1 MDAVPPSLDPLHS
14 PTHKPLL
21 PAAADSTQTTS
32 ITPPSKPTGKPTSTS
47 TKTTTKKLKNKK
59 KLSVDGSEAPSSSAS
74 SYCSSSTSHPVQ
86 RGVRLRN
93 PRVFIGSARQKEGDV
108 EALALPLG
116 MSIAAVVLERKN
128 TTGGAIAVDHLS
140 EICTLA
146 VRESLANV
154 FGHKFDSF
162 VKNFEKSFRST
173 LMTLRLIN
181 ESSQSDREHQRHL
194 NSESNYFSDMTAQVS
209 RNDEHCLT
217 CTSGVR
223 SCQPEAVG
231 PTISSEEHFGI
242 LGETEQNT
250 ISGLLNR
257 ELALNDGEINQQLA
271 CVSSSSVNQSMFS
284 TFERSVIEQT
294 RSNDL
299 KTFEIGLTMKKL
311 QMKEKQLTLHSDLN
325 FLERCKLSMGTKR
338 ASFKA
343 EKFKTELEE
352 TRHAEL
358 LKKCTDCLV
367 AGLLIMLASIGYG
380 TYVYSHRRITEATA
394 SCMPSKVLR
403 LVLVIV
409 PFQES
414 NSWWVP
420 KHVSSFNSGL
430 QLLSCYLQVLSRVI
444 FGLFMILAIAYLL
457 LLRSSVSSQTM
468 PVTFILML
476 GVACGFA
483 GKLCIDTLGGSGYH
497 WLLHWEVLCIL
508 HFFSS
513 VRTSDL
519 FHVLYGP
526 ISVSHGGAMEKKT
539 MFPYWIRRFFFYA
552 VVLLLLPMICGLVPF
567 ASPAEW
573 KDHLSL
579 KVMDLLQPTSE
590 WD

>member
-1 MDAVPPSLDPLHS
+1 MVQYVIKNHIPNPVY
-14 PTHKPLL
+14 
-21 PAAADSTQTTS
+21 
-32 ITPPSKPTGKPTSTS
+32 SKRGN
-47 TKTTTKKLKNKK
+47 L
-59 KLSVDGSEAPSSSAS
+59 VDMI
-74 SYCSSSTSHPVQ
+74 CS
-86 RGVRLRN
+86 
-93 PRVFIGSARQKEGDV
+93 
-108 EALALPLG
+108 
-116 MSIAAVVLERKN
+116 
-128 TTGGAIAVDHLS
+128 
-140 EICTLA
+140 LA

-162 VKNFEKSFRST
+162 VKNFEKSFRSN

-181 ESSQSDREHQRHL
+181 ESSQSDREHRRHL
-194 NSESNYFSDMTAQVS
+194 NRESNYFSDMTAQVS

-250 ISGLLNR
+250 RSGLLNR
-257 ELALNDGEINQQLA
+257 ELALNGGEINQQLA

-311 QMKEKQLTLHSDLN
+311 QMTEKQLSLHSDLN

-338 ASFKA
+338 AFFKA

-394 SCMPSKVLR
+394 SCMPSE
-403 LVLVIV
+403 
-409 PFQES
+409 ES
-414 NSWWVP
+414 NSCWVP

-430 QLLSCYLQVLSRVI
+430 RFVSCYLQVLSRVI
-444 FGLFMILAIAYLL
+444 FCLFMILAITYLL
-457 LLRSSVSSQTM
+457 LLQSSVSSQTM
-468 PVTFILML
+468 PVTFILIL

-497 WLLHWEVLCIL
+497 WLLYWEVLCL
-508 HFFSS
+508 SHFFSS

-526 ISVSHGGAMEKKT
+526 ISVSHGGAMEKT
-539 MFPYWIRRFFFYA
+539 MFPYWIRRFFCYA
-552 VVLLLLPMICGLVPF
+552 IVLLLLPMIRGLVPF

-590 WD
+590 WN

>member
-1 MDAVPPSLDPLHS
+1 MVQYVIKNHIPNPVY
-14 PTHKPLL
+14 
-21 PAAADSTQTTS
+21 
-32 ITPPSKPTGKPTSTS
+32 SKRSN
-47 TKTTTKKLKNKK
+47 L
-59 KLSVDGSEAPSSSAS
+59 VD
-74 SYCSSSTSHPVQ
+74 
-86 RGVRLRN
+86 
-93 PRVFIGSARQKEGDV
+93 
-108 EALALPLG
+108 
-116 MSIAAVVLERKN
+116 M
-128 TTGGAIAVDHLS
+128 
-140 EICTLA
+140 ICTLA

-154 FGHKFDSF
+154 FGDKFDSF

-181 ESSQSDREHQRHL
+181 ESSQSGREHQRHL
-194 NSESNYFSDMTAQVS
+194 NRESNYFSDLTAQVS

-223 SCQPEAVG
+223 SCQPETVG

-250 ISGLLNR
+250 RSGLLNR
-257 ELALNDGEINQQLA
+257 ELALNGGEINQQLA
-271 CVSSSSVNQSMFS
+271 CVSSSQSMFS
-284 TFERSVIEQT
+284 TFERSVIERT

-299 KTFEIGLTMKKL
+299 KTFEIGLIMKKL
-311 QMKEKQLTLHSDLN
+311 QMKEKQLNLHSDLN
-325 FLERCKLSMGTKR
+325 FLERCKLSMGIKR

-380 TYVYSHRRITEATA
+380 TYVYSHSRITEATA
-394 SCMPSKVLR
+394 SCMPSE
-403 LVLVIV
+403 
-409 PFQES
+409 ES

-430 QLLSCYLQVLSRVI
+430 KFVSCYLQVLSRVI

-497 WLLHWEVLCIL
+497 WLLYWEVLCLL

-526 ISVSHGGAMEKKT
+526 ISLSHGGAMEKT

-552 VVLLLLPMICGLVPF
+552 FVLLLLPMICGLVPF

>member
-1 MDAVPPSLDPLHS
+1 MD
-14 PTHKPLL
+14 
-21 PAAADSTQTTS
+21 TTGEKS
-32 ITPPSKPTGKPTSTS
+32 SVPTS
-47 TKTTTKKLKNKK
+47 L
-59 KLSVDGSEAPSSSAS
+59 
-74 SYCSSSTSHPVQ
+74 
-86 RGVRLRN
+86 LR
-93 PRVFIGSARQKEGDV
+93 
-108 EALALPLG
+108 
-116 MSIAAVVLERKN
+116 VLERKN

-194 NSESNYFSDMTAQVS
+194 NRESNYFSDMTAQVS

-250 ISGLLNR
+250 RSGLLNR

-284 TFERSVIEQT
+284 TFERSVIERT

-299 KTFEIGLTMKKL
+299 KTFEIGLIMKKL
-311 QMKEKQLTLHSDLN
+311 QMKEKQLNLHSDLN
-325 FLERCKLSMGTKR
+325 FLERCKLSMGIKR

-380 TYVYSHRRITEATA
+380 TYVYSHSRITEATA

-403 LVLVIV
+403 LVLLVIV

-430 QLLSCYLQVLSRVI
+430 QFVLCYIQVLSRVI

-476 GVACGFA
+476 GVANGFA

-497 WLLHWEVLCIL
+497 WLLYWEVLCLL

-519 FHVLYGP
+519 FHILYGP
-526 ISVSHGGAMEKKT
+526 ISVSHGGAMEKT